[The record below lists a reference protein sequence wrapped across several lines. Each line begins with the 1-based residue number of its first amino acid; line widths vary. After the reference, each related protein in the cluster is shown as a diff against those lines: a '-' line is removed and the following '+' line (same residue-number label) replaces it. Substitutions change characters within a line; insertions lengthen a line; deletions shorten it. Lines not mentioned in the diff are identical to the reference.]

1 MKSMFKKIEKERRW
15 GNHLL
20 IMLFAF
26 GSYTQV
32 QNPAY
37 AQPSS
42 EDNKPK
48 ISLELNKLGTVDN
61 ACELTFLVRNEMPDD
76 VEKLAL
82 EFAFLDGKGQL
93 SKLATLNFG
102 ALKTG
107 RPKITQ
113 FGLAETS
120 CENISQIFIN
130 SASECTGILPDDCI
144 GTIITTN
151 KTSVQF

>member
-1 MKSMFKKIEKERRW
+1 
-15 GNHLL
+15 
-20 IMLFAF
+20 MLFAF
-26 GSYTQV
+26 GSYTQA

-37 AQPSS
+37 AQASS
-42 EDNKPK
+42 EDNKP
-48 ISLELNKLGTVDN
+48 IILELNKLGTVDN
-61 ACELTFLVRNEMPDD
+61 ACELTFLVRSEMPAD

-82 EFAFLDGKGQL
+82 EFAFLDSNGQL

-102 ALKTG
+102 TLKTG

-144 GTIITTN
+144 GTIITMN